1 VRYDEAVKIDFDALA
16 SEERRLILVASDDRY
31 RALVAQIDF
40 KKLLT
45 IASPLLV
52 GGVLGGAVAAS
63 AYLAR
68 TFGAVSR
75 SLGPPAKDER
85 PLLERLV
92 TKGEI
97 PIPHLPPGDA
107 ARRFKFDLGDPEDG
121 TAYVLH
127 PCLPDRYL
135 RPALAN
141 ERLAQEKVAA
151 FMQIASSL
159 GAKRIEVVSA
169 DSLERGGGGTLS
181 SPLPDT
187 AAQVGL
193 GVRFDERKAVK
204 RQVFME
210 LGPPRTPPHVD
221 RENQPFLEL
230 DPVLRALV
238 KTRLDGHAKTARVA
252 LQIGETLDLDAHAT
266 AELEGRGIQ
275 VGGRYRRVSASS
287 FAFEIEFW
295 PFP

>member
-1 VRYDEAVKIDFDALA
+1 MKIDFDALCT
-16 SEERRLILVASDDRY
+16 EERRLILVASDDRY

-45 IASPLLV
+45 FASPLLV
-52 GGVLGGAVAAS
+52 GGVLGASVAAS

-68 TFGAVSR
+68 TFGAVTR
-75 SLGPPAKDER
+75 SLGGKGVQDER

-97 PIPHLPPGDA
+97 PLPHLSPIEA
-107 ARRFKFDLGDPEDG
+107 ARRFRFDLGDPEDG

-127 PCLPDRYL
+127 PCVPDRYL
-135 RPALAN
+135 RPSLAN

-169 DSLERGGGGTLS
+169 DLLERGGSGTLR

-193 GVRFDERKAVK
+193 GVRFDQRKAVT

-210 LGPPRTPPHVD
+210 LDPPRQAPHVD
-221 RENQPFLEL
+221 REQQPFLDL
-230 DPVLRALV
+230 DPVLGALV
-238 KTRLDGHAKTARVA
+238 KSRLDGRARTARVA
-252 LQIGETLDLDAHAT
+252 LQVGEILDLDGHAT

-275 VGGRYRRVSASS
+275 VGGRYRKVAAAS

-295 PFP
+295 PFPG